1 MYNGRSILAI
11 IPARGGSKGLPRKN
25 VKDLAGKPLI
35 AWTIREALKC
45 GCIDRVIVTTDDK
58 EIANISARYGAE
70 IPFLRPKRLS
80 LDRTETID
88 VILHAINWLRDEGCD
103 YDVVVV
109 LQPTSPLRVAG
120 DITSAL
126 KMLFDRKA
134 AGIVSVCKAEH
145 NPLWANS
152 IPVDLSMKDFLPK
165 AVINKNRHKLPEFY
179 RLNGAIYVAL
189 TEFLRS
195 NRSFFGPGV
204 YAYIMPKD
212 RSVDID
218 DAIDFKL
225 AELLISER

>member
-126 KMLFDRKA
+126 KMLFD
-134 AGIVSVCKAEH
+134 
-145 NPLWANS
+145 
-152 IPVDLSMKDFLPK
+152 
-165 AVINKNRHKLPEFY
+165 
-179 RLNGAIYVAL
+179 
-189 TEFLRS
+189 
-195 NRSFFGPGV
+195 
-204 YAYIMPKD
+204 
-212 RSVDID
+212 
-218 DAIDFKL
+218 
-225 AELLISER
+225 